1 MSRAGAAAALL
12 LLALVGCRRAT
23 PEPLASAQAT
33 DLKRKASEWLRE
45 EPVRLLRDYVRID
58 TTAGKGE
65 QAGAVFLQRFF
76 DCAGIESEIVCPAPG
91 RCNLLARIPGR
102 TSDGSLLLLNHLDV
116 ADAFGEYW
124 KDAKPFEGKI
134 RLGYLYGRGA
144 YDMKS
149 LAIAEAL
156 AMREVRRLGIL
167 PATDI
172 LFLGEADEETG
183 QKLGS
188 RWLLAHRPEWFRGVR
203 WVINEG
209 GTTEML
215 LRTPRFWGVE
225 TVQGGF
231 ASAELEAPTRAAV
244 ERFAERFPR
253 VTGPPVEPH
262 PHVVVA
268 FEMLANHLSSPITEP
283 LRHLDRVRKDPA
295 ELAILPDRYGSF
307 LEPRLHWSDPYVH
320 PASPDHVRRYVSVA
334 VPPGV
339 APWPYLAPIVEAA
352 KKDGLTVLETL
363 DSGPTK
369 ASLYPSAL
377 TDLLERVT
385 EAHFPGVPFGPVPG
399 FGGLTTS
406 LILRDAGME
415 VYGYS
420 PIPMNITDA
429 ARRHWNDERV
439 YLRDYLD
446 GVALFDDVLLEY
458 AASGAQEL
466 SPRSRKP

>member
-1 MSRAGAAAALL
+1 
-12 LLALVGCRRAT
+12 
-23 PEPLASAQAT
+23 
-33 DLKRKASEWLRE
+33 
-45 EPVRLLRDYVRID
+45 
-58 TTAGKGE
+58 
-65 QAGAVFLQRFF
+65 
-76 DCAGIESEIVCPAPG
+76 
-91 RCNLLARIPGR
+91 
-102 TSDGSLLLLNHLDV
+102 
-116 ADAFGEYW
+116 
-124 KDAKPFEGKI
+124 
-134 RLGYLYGRGA
+134 
-144 YDMKS
+144 MKS
-149 LAIAEAL
+149 LGLIEAL
-156 AMREVRRLGIL
+156 AMRRLRRLGVV
-167 PATDI
+167 PSTDI
-172 LFLGEADEETG
+172 LFLAEADEEVG
-183 QKLGS
+183 QKWGS
-188 RWLLAHRPEWFRGVR
+188 RWLLAHRPDWFRGVR

-225 TVQGGF
+225 TVQGGY
-231 ASAELEAPTRAAV
+231 ASAEFEAPTREAV
-244 ERFAERFPR
+244 EQLAKRFPK
-253 VTGPPVEPH
+253 VTGPAVEPH
-262 PHVVVA
+262 PHVVAA

-307 LEPRLHWSDPYVH
+307 LEPRLHWSEPYAH
-320 PASPDHVRRYVSVA
+320 PASPDRVRRYVSVA
-334 VPPGV
+334 VPPGIP
-339 APWPYLAPIVEAA
+339 PWPYLAPIVEAA

-369 ASLYPSAL
+369 ESLYPSAL

-399 FGGLTTS
+399 FGGFTTS
-406 LILRDAGME
+406 IFLRDAGMQ

-458 AASGAQEL
+458 ASSGAQEL
-466 SPRSRKP
+466 SPGSRKP